1 MKETVYTS
9 DSQLA
14 APRIFFG
21 EIIADLKT
29 TRELG
34 WRLFI
39 TNLRSQYRQSLLGYV
54 WMVVPPLLT
63 SLIWIF
69 LSRANVISSLPANI
83 PYPVFVLT
91 GVFIWQTF
99 VDTVNCPLRRLSV
112 GRSILSKVKVPHEA
126 FILAG
131 LGEILYNLAV
141 RMLILLIALMCFG
154 FLPSASMLL
163 APLGLFALLA
173 LGLGIGFMLTPL
185 GILYSD
191 ISNALNLGI
200 TFWFFLT
207 PIVYTISPENS
218 YSFLIKLNPVTP
230 LIVTTRN
237 WLTIG
242 FVAPESG
249 FVPVTILAVCWL
261 TVSWLF
267 YRLAKP
273 HLIARL

>member
-21 EIIADLKT
+21 ELAADLKA

-39 TNLRSQYRQSLLGYV
+39 SNLRSQYRQSLLGYV
-54 WMVVPPLLT
+54 WIIVPPLLT
-63 SLIWIF
+63 SLVWIF
-69 LSRANVISSLPANI
+69 LNRVNVISSTSTQI
-83 PYPVFVLT
+83 PYPAFVLS

-99 VDTVNCPLRRLSV
+99 VDALNCPLRQLKV
-112 GRSILSKVKVPHEA
+112 GRGILSKVKVPHEA

-131 LGEILYNLAV
+131 LGEILYNLTV
-141 RMLILLIALMCFG
+141 RMLILFVALLWLG
-154 FLPSASMLL
+154 VLPTAGMILV
-163 APLGLFALLA
+163 PVGIFALLA
-173 LGLGIGFMLTPL
+173 LGLGIGFVLAPL
-185 GILYSD
+185 GMLYSD

-200 TFWFFLT
+200 TVWFFIT
-207 PIVYTISPENS
+207 PVVYTFTSENS
-218 YSFLIKLNPVTP
+218 FTFLIKLNPVTP

-237 WLTIG
+237 WLTNG

-249 FVPVTILAVCWL
+249 FIAVTILAFGWL
-261 TVSWLF
+261 IISWLF